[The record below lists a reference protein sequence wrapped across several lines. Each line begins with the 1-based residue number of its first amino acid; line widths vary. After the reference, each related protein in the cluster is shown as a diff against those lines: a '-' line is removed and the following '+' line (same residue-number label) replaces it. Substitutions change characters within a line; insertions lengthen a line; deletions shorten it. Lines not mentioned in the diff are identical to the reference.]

1 MNRSDILWAIR
12 VVADLYLGVFMAK
25 ASQAA
30 EPSMEEILAS
40 IRRIISDE
48 EEPGNDSNDA
58 PQASNLE
65 DNPVEIEAADDMGD
79 GSEMSQDDLD
89 KLFDMDDGGDEA
101 TDITAEDD
109 LDDMAAAMAEAE
121 ADVEESEEDDV
132 LELTEELAVDENDIA
147 VVDPM
152 ADSLVDNDIAFVEQP
167 DGDGDDDDEPD
178 IEGIAAALQSSKA
191 EMKTAS
197 IPDFDLPD
205 VEKDGPLT
213 SDQTGEAVHAAFDNL
228 SHMFVGG
235 NAQTIEELVREM
247 LRPMLKAWLDQN
259 LPGMVQ
265 EMVQKEIQRV
275 TRRR

>member
-1 MNRSDILWAIR
+1 
-12 VVADLYLGVFMAK
+12 
-25 ASQAA
+25 
-30 EPSMEEILAS
+30 MEEILAS

-48 EEPGNDSNDA
+48 EEPGNDTNDA

-65 DNPVEIEAADDMGD
+65 DNPVEIEAADDMGE

-89 KLFDMDDGGDEA
+89 KLFDMDDGGDET

-109 LDDMAAAMAEAE
+109 LDDMAAAMADAE
-121 ADVEESEEDDV
+121 ADVEETEEDDV
-132 LELTEELAVDENDIA
+132 LELTEELAVDESDIA

-152 ADSLVDNDIAFVEQP
+152 ADSLVDNDIAFVEQL
-167 DGDGDDDDEPD
+167 DVDDAEPD
-178 IEGIAAALQSSKA
+178 LESIAAAMQPPKA
-191 EMKTAS
+191 EMKTS
-197 IPDFDLPD
+197 TIPDFDLPE

-213 SDQTGEAVHAAFDNL
+213 SEQTGEAVHAAFDNL

-235 NAQTIEELVREM
+235 NAQTVEELVREM

>member
-1 MNRSDILWAIR
+1 
-12 VVADLYLGVFMAK
+12 
-25 ASQAA
+25 
-30 EPSMEEILAS
+30 MEEILAS

-48 EEPGNDSNDA
+48 EEPGNDSNDE

-89 KLFDMDDGGDEA
+89 KLFDMDDGGDET
-101 TDITAEDD
+101 TDIIAEDD
-109 LDDMAAAMAEAE
+109 EDDMAAAMVAAESEADAEA
-121 ADVEESEEDDV
+121 EEDDV
-132 LELTEELAVDENDIA
+132 LELTEELAVDESETAVIDDIG
-147 VVDPM
+147 
-152 ADSLVDNDIAFVEQP
+152 DSLVDNDIAFVEQP
-167 DGDGDDDDEPD
+167 EDEALPDLEDIAPAPRAPEPD
-178 IEGIAAALQSSKA
+178 LRAAPV
-191 EMKTAS
+191 
-197 IPDFDLPD
+197 PDFDLPD

-235 NAQTIEELVREM
+235 NAQTVEELVRDM

>member
-1 MNRSDILWAIR
+1 MLWVIRSIA
-12 VVADLYLGVFMAK
+12 VLYLGEFMAK

-58 PQASNLE
+58 PQASDLE

-89 KLFDMDDGGDEA
+89 KLFDMDDGGDDT
-101 TDITAEDD
+101 TDVAAEDD
-109 LDDMAAAMAEAE
+109 VDEMAAAMAEAE
-121 ADVEESEEDDV
+121 AEAEEDDV
-132 LELTEELAVDENDIA
+132 LELTEELAVDESEAA
-147 VVDPM
+147 VVDDIGE
-152 ADSLVDNDIAFVEQP
+152 ALVDNDVAFVEQLEA
-167 DGDGDDDDEPD
+167 DDEPD
-178 IEGIAAALQSSKA
+178 LENIAATLRTPEPVAKVA
-191 EMKTAS
+191 PV
-197 IPDFDLPD
+197 PDFDLPE
-205 VEKDGPLT
+205 VEGDGPLT
-213 SDQTGEAVHAAFDNL
+213 SEQTGEAVHAAFDNL

-235 NAQTIEELVREM
+235 NAQTIEELVRDM

>member
-1 MNRSDILWAIR
+1 MNRLGILWAIR
-12 VVADLYLGVFMAK
+12 IVADLYLGEFMAK

-58 PQASNLE
+58 PQAPDLE

-89 KLFDMDDGGDEA
+89 KLFDMDDGGDDA
-101 TDITAEDD
+101 TDIAADD
-109 LDDMAAAMAEAE
+109 DVDDMAAAMAEAE
-121 ADVEESEEDDV
+121 SEAEEDDV
-132 LELTEELAVDENDIA
+132 LELTEELAVDESEAGIDDIGDA
-147 VVDPM
+147 
-152 ADSLVDNDIAFVEQP
+152 LVDNDIAFVEQS
-167 DGDGDDDDEPD
+167 GDDSEPD
-178 IEGIAAALQSSKA
+178 LEDIAAALQPTDA
-191 EMKTAS
+191 GMNTAAV
-197 IPDFDLPD
+197 PDFDLPN
-205 VEKDGPLT
+205 VAKDGPLT

>member
-1 MNRSDILWAIR
+1 MFWAIR
-12 VVADLYLGVFMAK
+12 VVADLYLGEFMAK

-48 EEPGNDSNDA
+48 EEPGNESDDA

-65 DNPVEIEAADDMGD
+65 ENPVEIEAADDMGD

-89 KLFDMDDGGDEA
+89 KLFDMDEGGDET

-109 LDDMAAAMAEAE
+109 VDDMAAAMAEAE
-121 ADVEESEEDDV
+121 AEEDDV
-132 LELTEELAVDENDIA
+132 LELTEELAVDESETS
-147 VVDPM
+147 VVDDIGD
-152 ADSLVDNDIAFVEQP
+152 ALVDNDIAFVEQP
-167 DGDGDDDDEPD
+167 EATDEPD
-178 IEGIAAALQSSKA
+178 LEEIAATLRASDA
-191 EMKTAS
+191 ELNTAAVS
-197 IPDFDLPD
+197 DFDLPD

-213 SDQTGEAVHAAFDNL
+213 SNQTGEAVHAAFDNL

-235 NAQTIEELVREM
+235 NAQTIEELVRDM

-265 EMVQKEIQRV
+265 DMVQKEIQRV

>member
-1 MNRSDILWAIR
+1 MNRSDIFWAIR

-48 EEPGNDSNDA
+48 EEPGNDSDDA

-89 KLFDMDDGGDEA
+89 KLFDMDDGGEET
-101 TDITAEDD
+101 TDITADEDM
-109 LDDMAAAMAEAE
+109 DDMAAAMAEAD
-121 ADVEESEEDDV
+121 ADVEEAEEDDV
-132 LELTEELAVDENDIA
+132 LELTEELAVDESDIA

-152 ADSLVDNDIAFVEQP
+152 DDVLVDNDIAFVEQS
-167 DGDGDDDDEPD
+167 DAEEDEPD
-178 IEGIAAALQSSKA
+178 LESIAAAMQSPTV
-191 EMKTAS
+191 EMKTS
-197 IPDFDLPD
+197 SVPDDDLPD

-213 SDQTGEAVHAAFDNL
+213 SEQTGEAVHAAFDNL

-235 NAQTIEELVREM
+235 NAQTVEELVRDM

>member
-1 MNRSDILWAIR
+1 MLWAIR
-12 VVADLYLGVFMAK
+12 IVADLYLGEFMAK

-89 KLFDMDDGGDEA
+89 KLFDMDDGGDDT
-101 TDITAEDD
+101 TDITADD
-109 LDDMAAAMAEAE
+109 EVDDMAAAMAEAE
-121 ADVEESEEDDV
+121 SEAEEDDV
-132 LELTEELAVDENDIA
+132 LELTEELAVDESETA
-147 VVDPM
+147 VVDDIGD
-152 ADSLVDNDIAFVEQP
+152 ALVDNDIAFVEQTGADEEP
-167 DGDGDDDDEPD
+167 DLEDIAATMQMPD
-178 IEGIAAALQSSKA
+178 IEMKA
-191 EMKTAS
+191 SAV
-197 IPDFDLPD
+197 PDFDLPD

-213 SDQTGEAVHAAFDNL
+213 SEQTGEAVHAAFDNL

-235 NAQTIEELVREM
+235 NAQTVEELVREM

>member
-1 MNRSDILWAIR
+1 
-12 VVADLYLGVFMAK
+12 MAK

-89 KLFDMDDGGDEA
+89 KLFDMDDGGDET

-109 LDDMAAAMAEAE
+109 LDDMAAAMADAE
-121 ADVEESEEDDV
+121 ADVEETEEDDV
-132 LELTEELAVDENDIA
+132 LELTEELAVDESDIA
-147 VVDPM
+147 VIDPM
-152 ADSLVDNDIAFVEQP
+152 TDSLVDNDIAFVEQP
-167 DGDGDDDDEPD
+167 DVDEDEPD
-178 IEGIAAALQSSKA
+178 LESIAAAMEPPEV

-235 NAQTIEELVREM
+235 NAQTVEELVREM

>member
-1 MNRSDILWAIR
+1 
-12 VVADLYLGVFMAK
+12 MAK

-89 KLFDMDDGGDEA
+89 KLFDMDDGGDDT
-101 TDITAEDD
+101 TDITADD
-109 LDDMAAAMAEAE
+109 DVDDMAAAMAEAE
-121 ADVEESEEDDV
+121 ADEAEEDDV
-132 LELTEELAVDENDIA
+132 LELTEELAVDESDVGA
-147 VVDPM
+147 VEDM
-152 ADSLVDNDIAFVEQP
+152 ADALVDNDIAFVEQP
-167 DGDGDDDDEPD
+167 EADDEPD
-178 IEGIAAALQSSKA
+178 LEGIAAAMETPEV
-191 EMKTAS
+191 EMQTAS
-197 IPDFDLPD
+197 VPDFDLPD

-235 NAQTIEELVREM
+235 NAQTVEELVREM